1 MMGHT
6 NLSGPTDNL
15 HRRMLH
21 KKGTARSTK
30 PERPHHYPANS
41 MARNTAGLQ
50 KKAIVTIAENATPCT
65 PLPTTPSTLPK
76 SCQNAP
82 SLPQKKDHRSPNNPQ
97 TTWAAT
103 AFHPWIS
110 PWYPPKSAPRKTDV
124 LRFSTPNGTSLLHSL
139 QRNGW
144 DSILCFS
151 SSTI

>member
-82 SLPQKKDHRSPNNPQ
+82 SLPQKKTIEARTTHRQHEQQPLSTLESPHDILPNP
-97 TTWAAT
+97 
-103 AFHPWIS
+103 
-110 PWYPPKSAPRKTDV
+110 YLGKR
-124 LRFSTPNGTSLLHSL
+124 TS
-139 QRNGW
+139 
-144 DSILCFS
+144 
-151 SSTI
+151 